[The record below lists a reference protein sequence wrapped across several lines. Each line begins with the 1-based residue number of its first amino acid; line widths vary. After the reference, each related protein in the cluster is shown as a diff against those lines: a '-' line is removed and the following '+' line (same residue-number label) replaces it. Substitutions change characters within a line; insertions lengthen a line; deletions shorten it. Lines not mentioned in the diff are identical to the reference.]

1 MGRIQASRLA
11 LTWSCPTDLDQHPFD
26 KVDLDTLK
34 DMIKAIEVG
43 SPKIE
48 EFLLAK
54 ELHESGKSH
63 YHGYLRYTSR
73 LNVRDMRTW
82 DIERVHPNI
91 KTVSDWRGWVK
102 YCMKD
107 GTFIQ
112 ENVPMGDVD
121 KVDKEERKGAWKAA
135 LAAVAESCNP
145 NDGAD
150 ILRRLQ
156 PQQWVINSS
165 RIMATLIAE
174 SATAHADKF
183 PLAIKTTRWI
193 DDVLNLDITIK
204 NDLSVDLTPTVILV
218 GDTGIGKT
226 EAAKFLLKKA
236 YGDNARILFVN
247 HAEDFKGK
255 SGLYDAFVWDEAAFN
270 TTQNQQK
277 TPWTREQ
284 QLAVCGFDN
293 HPRTLHT
300 RHSNV
305 VIPPGIPRIFTCNYL
320 NRCVDADD
328 PAIARRIHVVNFG
341 ARKLFKTE

>member
-1 MGRIQASRLA
+1 MA
-11 LTWSCPTDLDQHPFD
+11 LEDIVKDL
-26 KVDLDTLK
+26 KS
-34 DMIKAIEVG
+34 IAVG
-43 SPKIE
+43 SPKINE
-48 EFLLAK
+48 CLVAK
-54 ELHESGKSH
+54 EAHENGKHH
-63 YHGYLRYTSR
+63 YHGYLRYTAR

-82 DIERVHPNI
+82 DIKGVHPNI

-107 GTFIQ
+107 GVYIQ
-112 ENVPMGDVD
+112 EGLPMDAIE
-121 KVDKEERKGAWKAA
+121 KADKEERKGAWKAA

-156 PQQWVINSS
+156 PQQWVINSA
-165 RIMATLIAE
+165 RIMSTLVNEA
-174 SATAHADKF
+174 AMAHGSKF
-183 PLAIKTTRWI
+183 PLEVKTTKWI
-193 DDVLNLDITIK
+193 DDVMNLDITIK
-204 NDLSVDLTPTVILV
+204 NDLSADLTPTVILV

-226 EAAKFLLKKA
+226 ECAKFLLKKA
-236 YGDNARILFVN
+236 YGETTRILFVN

-277 TPWTREQ
+277 APWTREQ

-305 VIPPGIPRIFTCNYL
+305 IIPPGIPRIFTCNYL
-320 NRCVDADD
+320 SRCVDADD

-341 ARKLFKTE
+341 AKKLFKTD